1 MYLYLGRSRLQ
12 DWMGPT
18 AYLSPG
24 TVAEWA
30 CWIHSDYVL
39 LRGCSSES
47 LGSGAEAVLLLCP
60 LTPLL
65 FFRTRMLHWGLA
77 LWSHGSS
84 GAQRGSLRASWTL
97 HSTWLAQHQLA
108 PLWVCPLVF
117 CPQPP
122 PSSHCLPLLP
132 FPHSQTQTKISSL
145 YQSPF
150 PFPIQRGQART
161 LYSLPGVKEEWFPIL

>member
-65 FFRTRMLHWGLA
+65 FFRTRMLHRGLA
-77 LWSHGSS
+77 FWSHGSS
-84 GAQRGSLRASWTL
+84 GAQRGPSGLHGLCIPPGW
-97 HSTWLAQHQLA
+97 HSTSLPHFGFALWCSA
-108 PLWVCPLVF
+108 PN
-117 CPQPP
+117 PP

-132 FPHSQTQTKISSL
+132 FPHSQIQTKTSSL